1 MKKAKNLNE
10 KQKLTL
16 DKFTVAELN
25 NSRMIMGGGDFT
37 ENTGTGNT
45 RTTDPAGV

>member
-1 MKKAKNLNE
+1 MKKVKNLNE

-25 NSRMIMGGGDFT
+25 NPRMIMGGGEVSEKT
-37 ENTGTGNT
+37 ETGNT
-45 RTTDPAGV
+45 RTTDPLGV